1 MLKSRIHATGMKLSD
16 KLCVAQTNTVIRDWL
31 TGTLCSILELQ
42 GWEFEYMVTLRCP
55 CGIKNIKKS
64 DAHEMKM
71 YYGRRHKWSETV
83 QQVNMSSSCP
93 RTPPRWVP
101 FHSSS
106 PQSVFLPQRQVFNHI
121 GNPSTNPCSE
131 YRSPVVFSPSP
142 STLYTSSTDIRR
154 RAETWMMENQWIFGI
169 GVALAISHASH
180 ILFISYFVWKKRC
193 TPHANVLFL
202 HIWEDWTDNW
212 EESFWLRWAC
222 KDTDVLVVSLLVPPP
237 LEHSQPHAN
246 ISSMPSSEC
255 HPAYPVD
262 FDWLQHHRWTSH
274 IPA

>member
-142 STLYTSSTDIRR
+142 STLHTSSTDIRR
-154 RAETWMMENQWIFGI
+154 RAETWMMKNQWIFGI
-169 GVALAISHASH
+169 FTSHSV
-180 ILFISYFVWKKRC
+180 SNRRC
-193 TPHANVLFL
+193 APYAAGELVL
-202 HIWEDWTDNW
+202 T
-212 EESFWLRWAC
+212 RWAC
-222 KDTDVLVVSLLVPPP
+222 EDTDVPVLPLLVPPP
-237 LEHSQPHAN
+237 LEHSQPHPN
-246 ISSMPSSEC
+246 ISSITSCEC
-255 HPAYPVD
+255 HPAYSVY
-262 FDWLQHHRWTSH
+262 FDWLQQHRWTSH